1 MQLSKDPVAVSR
13 KACSLQG
20 RIRSMEGLVAS
31 ENILVEGD
39 DNSCAVKLAN
49 MMNKDSNGKMM
60 SPESMDDLFEMF
72 GNQKTCEKTLEE
84 GLVLVQRTGRNVF
97 FKGRGK
103 IREYWYKIRN
113 KVKNAKKDPSSDFP
127 KKGIVVK
134 QPHKEWNKISINKKN
149 PSRDFPNCVGMSG
162 EQAKKMIQN
171 IDSSL
176 HVVIVTRGSNSIAVI
191 ISDRVRIYVNKFG
204 IVVKQ
209 PRTG

>member
-1 MQLSKDPVAVSR
+1 MVTGQRLGDPKTVITKKVEDDRCDKFFEHIEQVIMQLSKDPVAGSR

-84 GLVLVQRTGRNVF
+84 GLVLVQRTERKLFYGLNF
-97 FKGRGK
+97 W
-103 IREYWYKIRN
+103 YWYQYNSQGPDKWAYYYLILGR
-113 KVKNAKKDPSSDFP
+113 
-127 KKGIVVK
+127 
-134 QPHKEWNKISINKKN
+134 
-149 PSRDFPNCVGMSG
+149 SR
-162 EQAKKMIQN
+162 ARKW
-171 IDSSL
+171 
-176 HVVIVTRGSNSIAVI
+176 
-191 ISDRVRIYVNKFG
+191 
-204 IVVKQ
+204 
-209 PRTG
+209 